1 MVENCEG
8 FGKACVFFVCSA
20 EVGLIDFFE
29 EGLVVFDGK
38 PVISDYD
45 VLDFKFIV
53 YLLLTALVHLS
64 KASNHKN
71 ILLDR
76 WIQLSFK
83 HTKWISWTYK
93 SISILIIQLISN

>member
-71 ILLDR
+71 ILLDGSNC
-76 WIQLSFK
+76 LSNTLNESLGHINPSPF
-83 HTKWISWTYK
+83 
-93 SISILIIQLISN
+93 